1 MSSNKEKRA
10 QTIARAEQILQRKP
24 LTHEDTALFNS
35 LMRLSDAMLIDGEQ
49 TTDEKRAASLRFRD
63 VLRSGELRTYSPLST
78 GSDGQL
84 IAAAFEDQIKSLMIS
99 AGPLYA
105 GSPALSNFY
114 ADKMQPTKQPVCDD
128 TGSSGFVLTENSGA
142 AADEQE
148 INFSGVNFGAGKFF
162 STGIVLVSSELVE
175 DISTWTTA
183 QNLAM
188 RTASQRLSRIMNAT
202 WLPLLKTAL
211 AANSSG
217 VVAAAGSS
225 IATADVYTLVGS
237 VEASYRASARAGFLM
252 SGAMQK
258 AIGALVTSSGLQ
270 AFKHVLEA
278 QPTLLGYPVYVSS
291 AGSSTDVLFG
301 AFDYAYSKSSP
312 LQLKTLGERFVLDG
326 YVGLLLGKRA
336 DFQWSVP
343 STSDSPVKTLSF

>member
-1 MSSNKEKRA
+1 MQSNHEKRRSLL
-10 QTIARAEQILQRKP
+10 TRAEEVSKRKP
-24 LTHEDTALFNS
+24 FTQEDTALFNS
-35 LMRLSDAMLIDGEQ
+35 LVRLSDALLVSPEP
-49 TTDEKRAASLRFRD
+49 TNTDEKRAASLRFRD

-128 TGSSGFVLTENSGA
+128 TANSGFVLTENTGA
-142 AADEQE
+142 GADEAE

-162 STGIVLVSSELVE
+162 STGIILLSSSLVE
-175 DISTWTTA
+175 DISTWSTV

-188 RTASQRLSRIMNAT
+188 RTASQRLSRIMNST

-217 VVAAAGSS
+217 VVAAAGSTVV
-225 IATADVYTLVGS
+225 AADVYTLVGS
-237 VEASYRASARAGFLM
+237 VEASYRAGQAGFLM

-258 AIGALVTSSGLQ
+258 AIDALVTSSGLQ

-291 AGSSTDVLFG
+291 AASSTDILFG
-301 AFDYAYSKSSP
+301 DLSYAYAKSSP
-312 LQLKTLGERFVLDG
+312 LQLKTLSERFILDG
-326 YVGLLLGKRA
+326 YIGLLMGKRA
-336 DFQWSVP
+336 DFQWSVAT
-343 STSDSPVKTLSF
+343 TSDSPVKTLSF